1 MRGNPQL
8 YRSPAH
14 RLVMVA
20 WNGVNMVVVAGGSA
34 AIYFAGYLL
43 LAAVIAL
50 AFPEAS

>member
-1 MRGNPQL
+1 MRGNAQL

-20 WNGVNMVVVAGGSA
+20 WNVVNTVVVAGGSA
-34 AIYFAGYLL
+34 TIYFVAYLL